1 MTTMKEGWALSTQD
15 RRRYTMQFNTLDK
28 NKIGKLL
35 GQPNQLT
42 SRYYAVGDSGEESG
56 ERVEDSGDLLTNL
69 QVYSLCMYYCT
80 CHQTRCLAGCVL
92 CLMVVSDSLPTYIY
106 LQVLK

>member
-42 SRYYAVGDSGEESG
+42 SRYYANSGEERERVGDSGE
-56 ERVEDSGDLLTNL
+56 
-69 QVYSLCMYYCT
+69 
-80 CHQTRCLAGCVL
+80 
-92 CLMVVSDSLPTYIY
+92 
-106 LQVLK
+106 